1 MRRRRAAAGITI
13 ANRISPYAPQ
23 DSLFSVV
30 SICKSPLQRIWRPW
44 SRAEV
49 KDGAGSV
56 WFTVGRSIMR
66 LPKPERLMR
75 LDRHKFPTRY
85 FCPTRKLKF
94 GVNIEVEFDDE
105 NAATCVSTSLQ
116 PR

>member
-1 MRRRRAAAGITI
+1 M
-13 ANRISPYAPQ
+13 
-23 DSLFSVV
+23 
-30 SICKSPLQRIWRPW
+30 
-44 SRAEV
+44 E
-49 KDGAGSV
+49 DGAGSV

-94 GVNIEVEFDDE
+94 GVNIEVEFDDD
-105 NAATCVSTSLQ
+105 NAATCVSTSIQ